1 MKLCL
6 AVLLSI
12 AGTIPA
18 AAQSQPQG
26 QAQQSV
32 PPTSAGQPDPAKI
45 AQIHHLLDVMGITRQ
60 GPQMMRA
67 MMGPMQKTMADS
79 MVHMLPKDGVTPDL
93 AARSQKYSALL
104 NERLISKMETVD
116 FAALYVPIYDEY
128 YTLEDI
134 NAMIAFYESPV
145 GQKTLQNQTKIAV
158 EAVQAFMPVVMKLT
172 KQAENEVKKEHPELV
187 PRNGDNPGRQ

>member
-6 AVLLSI
+6 ALLLSI

-18 AAQSQPQG
+18 AAQNQPQG
-26 QAQQSV
+26 QSQQSV
-32 PPTSAGQPDPAKI
+32 PPAGAGQPDAAKI
-45 AQIHHLLDVMGITRQ
+45 AQIHHLLDVMGITQ
-60 GPQMMRA
+60 QAPQMMRA
-67 MMGPMQKTMADS
+67 MMGPMQKSLTDS
-79 MVHMLPKDGVTPDL
+79 MANMLPKDGMSPDL

-134 NAMIAFYESPV
+134 KAMTAFYESPV
-145 GQKTLQNQTKIAV
+145 GQKALQNQTKIAV
-158 EAVQAFMPVVMKLT
+158 EAMQAFMPVVMKLA
-172 KQAENEVKKEHPELV
+172 KQAEDEVKKEHPELV
-187 PRNGDNPGRQ
+187 PGNGDSPSR